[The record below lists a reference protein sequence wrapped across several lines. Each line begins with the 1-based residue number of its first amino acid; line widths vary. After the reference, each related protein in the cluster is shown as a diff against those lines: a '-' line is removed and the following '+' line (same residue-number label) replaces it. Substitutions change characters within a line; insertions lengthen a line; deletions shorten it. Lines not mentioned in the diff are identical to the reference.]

1 MYLLVGLGNPGP
13 QYASNRH
20 NIGFMVVDEIARVHN
35 FGPWRRK
42 FQGEVCEGQIG
53 PHKAL
58 LLKPTT
64 YMNES
69 GRAVTEAC
77 RFYKI
82 APKDVFVFHDELDL
96 APGKVKAKLGGGV
109 AGHNGLRST
118 SAHIGNEFHR
128 VRLGIGHPGR
138 ERVTQWVLGDFAKA
152 DREWLEPEL
161 DALAKAAPSL
171 LEGDLGRFMTDY
183 SQILSPPIN
192 GHKKPKSAD
201 KREPSSKGGEA
212 AAGTSKQT
220 SKEASKPA
228 ATPSGS
234 AAEDAAPRNA
244 MAEALMRLVSPKKD
258 K

>member
-13 QYASNRH
+13 KYASNRH
-20 NIGFMVVDEIARVHN
+20 NIGFMAVDEIARQHN
-35 FGPWRRK
+35 FSPWRRK

-53 PHKAL
+53 RHKAL

-69 GRAVTEAC
+69 GRSVAEAC

-82 APKDVFVFHDELDL
+82 DAKDVFVYHDELDL

-118 SAHIGNEFHR
+118 GAHIGNDFHR

-152 DREWLEPEL
+152 DRDWLEPVI
-161 DALAKAAPSL
+161 DTLAKTAPSL
-171 LEGDLGRFMTDY
+171 LAGDLGRFMTDF
-183 SQILSPPIN
+183 SHTLNPPVN
-192 GHKKPKSAD
+192 GGKKT
-201 KREPSSKGGEA
+201 RGEGKA
-212 AAGTSKQT
+212 TKQT
-220 SKEASKPA
+220 GDTPDKTNQTNSDQGAKPQGK
-228 ATPSGS
+228 S
-234 AAEDAAPRNA
+234 DAAPKNA
-244 MAEALMRLVSPKKD
+244 MAEALLKLMSAKKD
-258 K
+258 T